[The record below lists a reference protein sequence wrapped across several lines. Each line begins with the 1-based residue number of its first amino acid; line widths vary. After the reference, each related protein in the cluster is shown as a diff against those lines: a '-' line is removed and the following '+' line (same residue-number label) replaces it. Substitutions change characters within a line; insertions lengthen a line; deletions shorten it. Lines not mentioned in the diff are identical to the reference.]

1 MPMSHSSESLALNSN
16 IAGCFYLKGCDL
28 PFTISWEA
36 LMLQYNNLFLTIV
49 WITVRVAQWI
59 HNKLTEVWPNI
70 VLLLFI
76 PSLMYHSRLLR
87 EQSTSIPTR
96 VFGPNSSKWQQN
108 SSLVH
113 SSRASSKAERAF
125 QSSMRPRLLP
135 GSGTSAQPSFKMNS
149 LRLLRE

>member
-1 MPMSHSSESLALNSN
+1 M
-16 IAGCFYLKGCDL
+16 
-28 PFTISWEA
+28 
-36 LMLQYNNLFLTIV
+36 QYNNDASDNYLHLFLNIVGTI
-49 WITVRVAQWI
+49 VRVAQWI

-76 PSLMYHSRLLR
+76 PSLMYDSQLLR
-87 EQSTSIPTR
+87 KQSTSLLTR

-113 SSRASSKAERAF
+113 SSRATSTAERAF
-125 QSSMRPRLLP
+125 QSSMRPRLPP

-149 LRLLRE
+149 LRLLRRIRASYPLARLWLQ